1 MRKSLSLK
9 AITNDENIKMNNNNN
24 NSKRDLLN

>member
-24 NSKRDLLN
+24 SMRDLLN